1 MLLARAAD
9 QREAEARAQQRV
21 RMTEALAARREAEA
35 SAEAA
40 GQALATAV
48 AARAAAAEGPSAG
61 EHRGPPVYAYCTV
74 RSVEHTSELQS
85 LMRNS
90 YAVFCLK
97 KKKKKSIKQH
107 QLQT

>member
-1 MLLARAAD
+1 
-9 QREAEARAQQRV
+9 
-21 RMTEALAARREAEA
+21 MTVALAARREAEA

-74 RSVEHTSELQS
+74 RDRQSGTIFSSNAFTIEVGGLALGNKVPSMRSEERRVGKECVS
-85 LMRNS
+85 TCRS
-90 YAVFCLK
+90 RWSPY
-97 KKKKKSIKQH
+97 H
-107 QLQT
+107 

>member
-1 MLLARAAD
+1 MLLARAAE

-61 EHRGPPVYAYCTV
+61 EHRGPPVYADCTV
-74 RSVEHTSELQS
+74 QDPQS
-85 LMRNS
+85 TEERGAGKECVTTCS
-90 YAVFCLK
+90 SRWAPYHSK
-97 KKKKKSIKQH
+97 KKKK
-107 QLQT
+107 